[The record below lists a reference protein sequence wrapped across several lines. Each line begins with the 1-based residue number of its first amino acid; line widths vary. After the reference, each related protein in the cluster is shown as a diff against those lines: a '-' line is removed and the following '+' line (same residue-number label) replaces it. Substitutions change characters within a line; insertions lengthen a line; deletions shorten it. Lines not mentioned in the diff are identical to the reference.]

1 MARFA
6 WLATMQNKKFF
17 AAIIVGAVTTISAFF
32 VGQQLSTS
40 APEPRSTPN
49 ALCFRETAPDQFSPK
64 HVETKLI
71 ACQIVGMTKA
81 EAIAYIESFDL
92 VHRIAMEDV
101 ATPIPWPPPPGWV
114 ARTGPGSK
122 ARRRRGGLGGAAAA
136 RRASR

>member
-6 WLATMQNKKFF
+6 WLETMQNKKFF

-49 ALCFRETAPDQFSPK
+49 ALCFRDTAPDQFSPK

-92 VHRIAMEDV
+92 VHRIAMEDGEGFALTEDYTDSRINLEIFYGLV
-101 ATPIPWPPPPGWV
+101 VGATAW
-114 ARTGPGSK
+114 
-122 ARRRRGGLGGAAAA
+122 
-136 RRASR
+136 

>member
-49 ALCFRETAPDQFSPK
+49 ALCFRDTAPDQFSPK

-71 ACQIVGMTKA
+71 ACQIGGMTKA

-92 VHRIAMEDV
+92 VHRIAMEDGEGFALTEDYTDSRINLEIFYGLV
-101 ATPIPWPPPPGWV
+101 VGATAW
-114 ARTGPGSK
+114 
-122 ARRRRGGLGGAAAA
+122 
-136 RRASR
+136 

>member
-1 MARFA
+1 MARFD

-49 ALCFRETAPDQFSPK
+49 ALCFRDTAPDQFSPK
-64 HVETKLI
+64 HAETKLT

-92 VHRIAMEDV
+92 VHRIAMEDGEGFALTEDYTDSRINLEIV
-101 ATPIPWPPPPGWV
+101 YGLVVGATAW
-114 ARTGPGSK
+114 
-122 ARRRRGGLGGAAAA
+122 
-136 RRASR
+136 

>member
-1 MARFA
+1 VARFA

-49 ALCFRETAPDQFSPK
+49 ALCFRDTAPDQFSPK
-64 HVETKLI
+64 HLETKLI

-92 VHRIAMEDV
+92 VHRIAMEDGEGFALTEDYTDSRINLEIV
-101 ATPIPWPPPPGWV
+101 YGLVVGATAW
-114 ARTGPGSK
+114 
-122 ARRRRGGLGGAAAA
+122 
-136 RRASR
+136 

>member
-81 EAIAYIESFDL
+81 EAIAAIETADLSYRIAIEDGESFALTEDYTDSRINLEIVYGL
-92 VHRIAMEDV
+92 VV
-101 ATPIPWPPPPGWV
+101 GATAW
-114 ARTGPGSK
+114 
-122 ARRRRGGLGGAAAA
+122 
-136 RRASR
+136 

>member
-6 WLATMQNKKFF
+6 WLETMQNKKFF

-49 ALCFRETAPDQFSPK
+49 ALCFRDTAPDQFSPK

-92 VHRIAMEDV
+92 VHRIAMEDGEGFALTEDYTDSRINLEIV
-101 ATPIPWPPPPGWV
+101 YGLVVGATAW
-114 ARTGPGSK
+114 
-122 ARRRRGGLGGAAAA
+122 
-136 RRASR
+136 

>member
-92 VHRIAMEDV
+92 VHRIAMEDGESFALTEDYTDSRINLEIV
-101 ATPIPWPPPPGWV
+101 YGLVVGATAW
-114 ARTGPGSK
+114 
-122 ARRRRGGLGGAAAA
+122 
-136 RRASR
+136 

>member
-49 ALCFRETAPDQFSPK
+49 ALCFRDTAPDQFSPK

-92 VHRIAMEDV
+92 VHRIAMEDGEGFALTEDYTDSRINLEIV
-101 ATPIPWPPPPGWV
+101 YGLVVGATAW
-114 ARTGPGSK
+114 
-122 ARRRRGGLGGAAAA
+122 
-136 RRASR
+136 

>member
-17 AAIIVGAVTTISAFF
+17 AAIIIGTVTTISAFF

-49 ALCFRETAPDQFSPK
+49 ALCFRDTASDQFSPK

-92 VHRIAMEDV
+92 VHRIAMEDGEGFALTEDYTDSRINLEIV
-101 ATPIPWPPPPGWV
+101 YGLVVGATAW
-114 ARTGPGSK
+114 
-122 ARRRRGGLGGAAAA
+122 
-136 RRASR
+136 

>member
-49 ALCFRETAPDQFSPK
+49 ALCFRDTAPDQFSPK
-64 HVETKLI
+64 HLETKLI

-92 VHRIAMEDV
+92 VHRIAMEDGEGFALTEDYTDSRINLEIV
-101 ATPIPWPPPPGWV
+101 YGLVVGATAW
-114 ARTGPGSK
+114 
-122 ARRRRGGLGGAAAA
+122 
-136 RRASR
+136 

>member
-17 AAIIVGAVTTISAFF
+17 AAIIVGTVTTISAFF

-49 ALCFRETAPDQFSPK
+49 ALCFRDTAADQFSPK

-81 EAIAYIESFDL
+81 EAIAFVEAADLSYRIAIEDGESFALTEDYTDSRINLEIVYGL
-92 VHRIAMEDV
+92 VV
-101 ATPIPWPPPPGWV
+101 GATAW
-114 ARTGPGSK
+114 
-122 ARRRRGGLGGAAAA
+122 
-136 RRASR
+136 

>member
-49 ALCFRETAPDQFSPK
+49 ALCFRDTAPDQFSPK

-92 VHRIAMEDV
+92 VHRIAMEDGEGFALTEDYTDSRINLEIFYGLV
-101 ATPIPWPPPPGWV
+101 VGATAW
-114 ARTGPGSK
+114 
-122 ARRRRGGLGGAAAA
+122 
-136 RRASR
+136 